1 MSNILRRF
9 DSVLVLYDWLCSTCI
24 ESKIKYWPIHI
35 KVTSNNINDNENLPL
50 CVIKD
55 ISHLQKIQNQPIW
68 ILSIALLLNF
78 LLHNFMCVVISLIMS
93 WWNLHFNKI

>member
-35 KVTSNNINDNENLPL
+35 KVTSNNIKDNENLPL

-55 ISHLQKIQNQPIW
+55 ISHLQKNTKSTNMDFIYCITVKF
-68 ILSIALLLNF
+68 SIA
-78 LLHNFMCVVISLIMS
+78 
-93 WWNLHFNKI
+93 